1 MYRLVFNEG
10 FEDGFKQGCK
20 KTAEEIARKMVLNEI
35 PPEKIADCTGLS
47 LKAIANLARQQPDR
61 TKH

>member
-10 FEDGFKQGCK
+10 FEDGFERGCK

-35 PPEKIADCTGLS
+35 PPEKL
-47 LKAIANLARQQPDR
+47 R
-61 TKH
+61 TAPGCP